1 VAGSHRF
8 GWGWVC
14 GLLLLLAGARPTLAL
29 GPHGVTPG
37 LEDAVRHLCV
47 EVLQGQAPD
56 PARIAPL
63 LEHVR
68 HHGDASLGLPKFEG
82 APGAYQGFAIRMPM
96 QRLLRYLYNPAI
108 PQEIVKPFSIRS
120 SVWTTPGS
128 AEAQRRLW
136 ADPWPPQETVVIRGE
151 QFDRTTPDPSTGG
164 GYAMRL
170 QRAIVFIPEGR
181 AVLSV
186 SAQPEPSEVGVKGY
200 ALGRDHDGRYVY
212 SGEQGLTRA
221 GLGWVSSRI
230 QTNVSIGVYVQ
241 ESDESVRSG
250 VFQWMRAG
258 WSGLSVV
265 KESHVAASLV
275 RYRSLLSDWVASG
288 PPKPQRLEALFAEAE
303 RMSDDELRARA
314 GNVLGQWRALAARE
328 DVRAA
333 ERILADGYEGKL
345 DRGELVALYMRGALE
360 GPD

>member
-1 VAGSHRF
+1 MAGFRRF

-14 GLLLLLAGARPTLAL
+14 GLLLLLAGA
-29 GPHGVTPG
+29 GPVQAFSSHGVPSG
-37 LEDAVRHLCV
+37 FEDALRHLCV
-47 EVLQGQAPD
+47 EVLQGQSPD
-56 PARIAPL
+56 PSRIAPL
-63 LEHVR
+63 LELVR
-68 HHGDASLGLPKFEG
+68 HRGDAAFSLPKFQD
-82 APGAYQGFAIRMPM
+82 APGAYQGFAISMPM

-108 PQEIVKPFSIRS
+108 PQEVVKPFSIRS
-120 SVWTTPGS
+120 SVWTTPGA
-128 AEAQRRLW
+128 AEEQRRLW
-136 ADPWPPQETVVIRGE
+136 ADPWPPREAVVIRGE

-164 GYAMRL
+164 CYAMRL
-170 QRAIVFIPEGR
+170 QRAIVFVPEGR

-186 SAQPEPSEVGVKGY
+186 SVQPEPSEVGIKGY

-212 SGEQGLTRA
+212 SGERGLTRA

-241 ESDESVRSG
+241 DSDERVRCG

-265 KESHVAASLV
+265 TEGHVAASLV
-275 RYRSLLSDWVASG
+275 RYRTLFSDWAASG
-288 PPKPQRLEALFAEAE
+288 PPDPQRLEALFAEAE
-303 RMSDDELRARA
+303 SLSDAELRARA
-314 GNVLGQWRALAARE
+314 GTAFGPWREMAARE
-328 DVRAA
+328 GDRAV

-345 DRGELVALYMRGALE
+345 DRAELVALFMRGALE